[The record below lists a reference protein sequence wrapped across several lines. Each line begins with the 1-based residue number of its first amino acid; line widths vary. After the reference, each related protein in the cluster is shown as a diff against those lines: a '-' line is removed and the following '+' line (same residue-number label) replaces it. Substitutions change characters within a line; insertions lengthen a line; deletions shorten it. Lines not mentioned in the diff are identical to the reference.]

1 MSTKCTI
8 FYREPTDNEPRI
20 HIYDDALE
28 GLGTDEP
35 DVYVQLDGV
44 LNVQLETLGSGRS
57 SLTFR
62 LPRKTAA
69 ALGLIPAAGEASE
82 RKAP

>member
-1 MSTKCTI
+1 MSTKSAI
-8 FYREPTDNEPRI
+8 AYREATDNEPRV

-28 GLGTDEP
+28 GLSSDEP

-44 LNVQLETLGSGRS
+44 LNVRFETLNAGRS

-62 LPRKTAA
+62 LPRRTAA
-69 ALGLIPAAGEASE
+69 ALGLIAAS
-82 RKAP
+82 RKAPGP